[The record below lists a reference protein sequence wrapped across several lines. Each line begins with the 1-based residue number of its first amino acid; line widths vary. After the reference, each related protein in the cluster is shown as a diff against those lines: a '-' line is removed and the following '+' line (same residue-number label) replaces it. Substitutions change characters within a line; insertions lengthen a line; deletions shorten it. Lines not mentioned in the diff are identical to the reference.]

1 MSTEVDVLIV
11 GAGPV
16 GILNA
21 LGLARAGLSVKV
33 VEAEPAIVHSPRA
46 MVYHWSVLEGV
57 EKLGLLEEAIA
68 AGFTKQDYT
77 YLVFSTGERITMSV
91 GVLEGRVRHPYNLH
105 LGQHRLAEIA
115 LAHLEKLT
123 ESPVDF
129 GTAVTGVVDHGDGVI
144 VDAESGDGPRQYR
157 ARWVIGADGAR
168 STVRKCLGI
177 DFEGMTWPE
186 RFVAT
191 NVFYDF
197 EAYEYGRST
206 LQIDPNHGAIIAKI
220 DTDDLWRV
228 TYCEPLEL
236 PEDTILDR
244 MPAFFDAILP
254 GSKSYELDQYS
265 PYRMH
270 QRAATTFRQGR
281 VVLAGD
287 AAHSTNPTGAL
298 GLTSGLFDTFVLY
311 DALAAVINGRADE
324 SVLDRYAAE
333 RKRIFVD
340 VVSPRASEN
349 KRLVYH
355 SSDPLR
361 LQSDLAGLRRLA
373 ADEQLQIERF
383 MFNQTLQTP
392 ALV

>member
-1 MSTEVDVLIV
+1 
-11 GAGPV
+11 
-16 GILNA
+16 
-21 LGLARAGLSVKV
+21 
-33 VEAEPAIVHSPRA
+33 
-46 MVYHWSVLEGV
+46 
-57 EKLGLLEEAIA
+57 
-68 AGFTKQDYT
+68 
-77 YLVFSTGERITMSV
+77 MSV

-129 GTAVTGVVDHGDGVI
+129 DTTVTGVINHSDGVI
-144 VDAESGDGPRQYR
+144 VDAESGDVKRQYR
-157 ARWVIGADGAR
+157 AQWVIGADGAG

-197 EAYEYGRST
+197 EAHEYGRST
-206 LQIDPNHGAIIAKI
+206 LQIDPNYGAIIAKI
-220 DTDDLWRV
+220 DTDELWRV
-228 TYCEPLEL
+228 TYCEPLAL

-270 QRAATTFRQGR
+270 QRAATTFRDGR

-311 DALAAVINGRADE
+311 DALAAVITGRADE

-333 RKRIFVD
+333 RKQIFVD

-361 LQSDLAGLRRLA
+361 LQSDLEGLRRLA
-373 ADEQLQIERF
+373 ADEHLQIERF